1 MKKIL
6 STILML
12 TLVCS
17 LLVPSLSAA
26 EIEPRDSRFFQDYG
40 TTLAAEDD
48 GIIRITFSATGLQI
62 NNSIGVAT
70 YQVEKLEDDGDWVNV
85 TELLSGQTASGVF
98 SYTYS
103 RNFQGVPGETY
114 RVQVTF
120 VCSRNDGMES
130 KAYTSGR
137 ITAKRYA

>member
-6 STILML
+6 SLIL
-12 TLVCS
+12 TLTLMCS
-17 LLVPSLSAA
+17 VFVPSLTAA
-26 EIEPRDSRFFQDYG
+26 VEPRDSAYFHSYG

-70 YQVEKLEDDGDWVNV
+70 YFVERLDDDGNWESV

-114 RVQVTF
+114 RVQELHLPIYHYL
-120 VCSRNDGMES
+120 C
-130 KAYTSGR
+130 
-137 ITAKRYA
+137 AKIEEHFFGE